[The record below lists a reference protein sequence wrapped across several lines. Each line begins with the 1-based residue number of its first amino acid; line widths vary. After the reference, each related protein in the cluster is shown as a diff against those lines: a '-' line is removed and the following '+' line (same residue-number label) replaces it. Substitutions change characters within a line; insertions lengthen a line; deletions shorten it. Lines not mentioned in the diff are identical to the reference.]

1 MRVLKATIVAL
12 AFAATNA
19 AAMARHDE
27 PSATSKLPTIVVTA
41 SGAVDA
47 DSDQAV
53 IRLTVTTEN
62 KRVLPAA
69 EENAKKVAAV
79 LAGLEKVGVKKDEL
93 ATASFMIRPM
103 YDYSSSGRGSL
114 TGYAVSNSVVVTTA
128 RLDAAGSIVDA
139 AVQAGATTIDGVFFG
154 LKDSRTKR
162 DEALRLAVAHARAD
176 ATVAADAAG
185 MKVAGIRRLMVV
197 GDGGQPGP
205 MPMMDFAGAPAAA
218 SIARAAPELMP
229 GEVSV
234 TAAVTVE
241 YELAP
246 KAP

>member
-27 PSATSKLPTIVVTA
+27 PSATSKLPTIFVTA

-47 DSDQAV
+47 DPDQAV

-79 LAGLEKVGVKKDEL
+79 LAGLEKVGVKTDEL

-103 YDYSSSGRGSL
+103 YDYSSSES
-114 TGYAVSNSVVVTTA
+114 
-128 RLDAAGSIVDA
+128 
-139 AVQAGATTIDGVFFG
+139 
-154 LKDSRTKR
+154 
-162 DEALRLAVAHARAD
+162 
-176 ATVAADAAG
+176 
-185 MKVAGIRRLMVV
+185 
-197 GDGGQPGP
+197 
-205 MPMMDFAGAPAAA
+205 
-218 SIARAAPELMP
+218 
-229 GEVSV
+229 
-234 TAAVTVE
+234 
-241 YELAP
+241 
-246 KAP
+246 